1 MQNHH
6 EGCCKH
12 TEHQHEGCCKG
23 EGHHHE
29 GRHNEHHAGCCKG
42 EEHRHEGCNKEHHHE
57 QGCGHRHG
65 RGGGRRQRFF
75 GHGELRPVILD
86 ILTRDASHGYELIK
100 AIETLTQGNYT
111 PSPGVVYPTLDFLQD
126 QELITISDEEGGRKQ
141 IAITTQ
147 GQQWLDENREHLEHI
162 HERIKARCVGF
173 ELRKNPQMKRALEN
187 FKAVLDLRV
196 NHGDTSDAQI
206 KKSSVLS
213 IALRWILLN
222 WINLQSRRNAFALR
236 SALSLILM
244 QHRNRIFQ
252 TTSAMFHHRGNL
264 GALFNQLGV
273 FLRNVA

>member
-1 MQNHH
+1 MKVAAKIQSTNAKAAARVKDITTKAATTNTMQVAAKVKNIAMN
-6 EGCCKH
+6 
-12 TEHQHEGCCKG
+12 
-23 EGHHHE
+23 
-29 GRHNEHHAGCCKG
+29 R
-42 EEHRHEGCNKEHHHE
+42 
-57 QGCGHRHG
+57 
-65 RGGGRRQRFF
+65 
-75 GHGELRPVILD
+75 VV
-86 ILTRDASHGYELIK
+86 DASHGYELIK

-206 KKSSVLS
+206 KK
-213 IALRWILLN
+213 IIGIIDRAALDI
-222 WINLQSRRNAFALR
+222 
-236 SALSLILM
+236 
-244 QHRNRIFQ
+244 
-252 TTSAMFHHRGNL
+252 T
-264 GALFNQLGV
+264 QLD
-273 FLRNVA
+273 